1 MQKYEVG
8 KQKSGRSSNPIYRM
22 AIQAIDV
29 SQMNPGLSVLDVGGG
44 KGELTK
50 RIWRKKDENILID
63 ANPPGALEGAK
74 TKKCDLNDE
83 WPIENSEIDVLFAL
97 EVIEHVENPRLFMR
111 EVKRVLKNGG
121 VAFMSTPNNE
131 SLFSRL
137 NFFLKGEHRYFQE
150 SNYPAHINHILT
162 LEMYHICREVNL
174 LVEDVCYSGVD
185 VIPKIGKK
193 VKIGGKWFSKNVGFV
208 VRPY

>member
-1 MQKYEVG
+1 M
-8 KQKSGRSSNPIYRM
+8 
-22 AIQAIDV
+22 
-29 SQMNPGLSVLDVGGG
+29 
-44 KGELTK
+44 
-50 RIWRKKDENILID
+50 ID
-63 ANPPGALEGAK
+63 ANPPGELEGAK
-74 TKKCDLNDE
+74 TKKGDLNDE

-137 NFFLKGEHRYFQE
+137 NFFLKGEHRYFQK
-150 SNYPAHINHILT
+150 SNYPAHINPILT
-162 LEMYHICREVNL
+162 SEMDRICREVNL

>member
-1 MQKYEVG
+1 
-8 KQKSGRSSNPIYRM
+8 M

-137 NFFLKGEHRYFQE
+137 NFF
-150 SNYPAHINHILT
+150 
-162 LEMYHICREVNL
+162 
-174 LVEDVCYSGVD
+174 
-185 VIPKIGKK
+185 
-193 VKIGGKWFSKNVGFV
+193 
-208 VRPY
+208 